1 MDIHHI
7 GYVVKNIDK
16 NLKNFPHLK
25 TKKILIDNKQNAKIG
40 IFKNLKN
47 KVLIELI
54 QPLNKKSY
62 TWNFLQN
69 GGGIHHICYNGISMS
84 NIQLIVKKNKL
95 FHILGPIDALLF
107 KKKVIFYMTKDK
119 QIIEY
124 IL

>member
-7 GYVVKNIDK
+7 GYVVKSIDN

-40 IFKNLKN
+40 IFKNLNN

-69 GGGIHHICYNGISMS
+69 GGGIHHICYNETSMS
-84 NIQLIVKKNKL
+84 NIQLIAKKNKL
-95 FHILGPIDALLF
+95 FHLLGPIDALIF
-107 KKKVIFYMTKDK
+107 KKKVIFYMTKDN